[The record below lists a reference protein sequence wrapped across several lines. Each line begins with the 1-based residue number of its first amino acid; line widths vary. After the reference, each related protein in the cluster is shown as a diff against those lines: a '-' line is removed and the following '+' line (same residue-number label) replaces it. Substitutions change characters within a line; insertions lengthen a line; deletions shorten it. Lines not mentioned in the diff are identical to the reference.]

1 MPSRTEKRGLDRDVV
16 VATAVGIIRRDGLG
30 ALTMRRLAAD
40 LDVTA
45 PAVYRYV
52 ATKTELLDLV
62 TEELLGEVVDGVAPA
77 YDAVHTASQWCD
89 VTRRL
94 AISAR
99 SIYLRHPGVAG
110 YLLTRG
116 PAAGTE
122 ATVQAETRAL
132 IRLGLPPERA
142 AAVFVT
148 ASRWLL
154 AYVHAETLVAGAAGQ
169 GADPRRRAHELARVL
184 SGTAP
189 VDVEVDRDELFRAG
203 LDWLLHGI
211 RTTDLA
217 GCP

>member
-1 MPSRTEKRGLDRDVV
+1 MSAGTDRRVLDRDLL
-16 VATAVGIIRRDGLG
+16 VAAALGVIRHDGLG
-30 ALTMRRLAAD
+30 SLTMRRLAVD
-40 LDVTA
+40 LGVTA

-62 TEELLGEVVDGVAPA
+62 IEELLGEVVDGVAPA
-77 YDAVHTASQWCD
+77 YDAVGTASQWCD

-116 PAAGTE
+116 PAASTE

-132 IRLGLPPERA
+132 IRLGLSAERA
-142 AAVFVT
+142 AAIFVT

-189 VDVEVDRDELFRAG
+189 VDVGVDRDELFRAG

-217 GCP
+217 GRP